1 MYLSRLIAI
10 MLLCFAWMPAFAAKP
25 LRESPVSKLP
35 QWHDFSLRQ
44 QDAIAALEVCEQ
56 NERACR
62 SADVA
67 RWAKLIDDLKT
78 QNRLRQIITVNRWFN
93 RLPYKHDEY
102 AYNTLDYWADTAALL
117 ERRGDCEDY
126 ALAKYYTLRQLGF
139 SPEELKVAV
148 VYDSE
153 EYLNHAV
160 LMVYVGGTRYMLDIN
175 GDDTDPSPMTYRYK
189 TLYTFNENKAWF
201 Y

>member
-1 MYLSRLIAI
+1 MYVFRLIAI
-10 MLLCFAWMPAFAAKP
+10 AALCAASLPAFAAKP
-25 LRESPVSKLP
+25 LREAPVSKLP
-35 QWHDFSLRQ
+35 QWHDFSIRQ
-44 QDAIAALEVCEQ
+44 QDALETLQICEQ
-56 NERACR
+56 NEEACR

-78 QNRLRQIITVNRWFN
+78 QSRLRQIITVNRWFN

-102 AYNTLDYWADTAALL
+102 AYDKLDYWADTAALL
-117 ERRGDCEDY
+117 EKRGDCEDY

-139 SPEELKVAV
+139 RPEELKVTV

-160 LMVYVGGTRYMLDIN
+160 LMVYVNGTRYMLDIN
-175 GDDTDPSPMTYRYK
+175 GDNTDPSPMISRYK